1 MATGSPT
8 RGKPTPK
15 APQRAWPDWGKRALL
30 ESILI
35 VFSVFLALALDGW
48 REDSQ
53 TRRRVAE
60 VRRYFVEEI
69 QANRAQLASPGFAP
83 LHRQAAQAWDGL
95 SKLPAPSVADRD
107 KAWAVTPNGL
117 HPFKG
122 RDAVW
127 RSFGSSNLIE
137 HMPSRQ
143 VFALAEV
150 YQAQDALDGH
160 NAALLA
166 LVRET
171 SGDDEAPAYI
181 RSQSKVVRSTL
192 NDITYAETRLL
203 QLYDQAL
210 ADLAG
215 TGSKPAS

>member
-1 MATGSPT
+1 MAAPSSSRSPPPPPP
-8 RGKPTPK
+8 RP
-15 APQRAWPDWGKRALL
+15 WPDWVRRGLF
-30 ESILI
+30 ESVLI

-48 REDSQ
+48 REDGQ
-53 TRRRVAE
+53 TRRRIAE

-69 QANRAQLASPGFAP
+69 QANRAQLASPDFAP
-83 LHRQAAQAWDGL
+83 LHRRAASAWDGI
-95 SKLPAPSVADRD
+95 SRLPEPTAADRE

-150 YQAQDALDGH
+150 YQAQEALDGH

-166 LVRET
+166 VVRET
-171 SGDDEAPAYI
+171 SGEDEAPAYI
-181 RSQSKVVRSTL
+181 RSQSKVVRGTL
-192 NDITYAETRLL
+192 MDITYAEARLL
-203 QLYDQAL
+203 ELYDKAL
-210 ADLAG
+210 RELG
-215 TGSKPAS
+215 PRS

>member
-1 MATGSPT
+1 MAASSRSPAPRARPLPEWAR
-8 RGKPTPK
+8 RG
-15 APQRAWPDWGKRALL
+15 LF
-30 ESILI
+30 ESVLI

-60 VRRYFVEEI
+60 VRRYFVEEL
-69 QANRAQLASPGFAP
+69 QANRVQLASPAFAP
-83 LHRQAAQAWDGL
+83 LHRQAAEAWDGL
-95 SKLPAPSVADRD
+95 AKLPAPRVADRE

-150 YQAQDALDGH
+150 YQAQEALDGH

-171 SGDDEAPAYI
+171 TGEDEAPAYI

-192 NDITYAETRLL
+192 NDITFAEARLL
-203 QLYDQAL
+203 RLYDSAL
-210 ADLAG
+210 GELEPR
-215 TGSKPAS
+215 S